1 MVMAAIAVE
10 YENAPGAEKLCNLLV
25 DGGAKSCWLNV
36 LQARIALL
44 RQDQESARE
53 FAKQASNIG
62 TQDPHIANQLG
73 VILSRTG
80 WHREALAP
88 LRVAS
93 EGVPENAD
101 YRHNLAVALQFNGLL
116 EEAEIQFREL
126 VLRHLA
132 HAKGWL
138 ALVQLAKSPDAGWQQ
153 ALEAQ
158 FSVTNDTEDRLLL
171 GHAIARLAENN
182 KEWDES
188 LTWLGRAKEQKRGE
202 VAHDR
207 SSAESLASAAIESI
221 EAQVIS
227 RGVSGDERPLF
238 IVGMPRSGTTLVERI
253 LTSHTGVVSVGEL
266 SDFAIILKR
275 ALGTS
280 GPLVLDPEVLSAAAN
295 EADLSKVGEDYVRR
309 ASVLAGDANRF
320 IDKMPFNSFFVPAIL
335 RALPGARVICLRRSP
350 HDLLF
355 ANYRQ
360 LFATGFSY
368 YSYAYDF
375 ADTAHFIAQFE
386 RLADAYEAALPP
398 DRFLAIRYEDVI
410 AEQRAKTEQLLAFAG
425 LDWEDA
431 CMEFHRNSDPV
442 ATASSVQVR
451 SPLYSSS
458 IGQWRRYADGGS
470 QAHEEFEKYGIHA
483 AAAPVD

>member
-1 MVMAAIAVE
+1 
-10 YENAPGAEKLCNLLV
+10 
-25 DGGAKSCWLNV
+25 
-36 LQARIALL
+36 
-44 RQDQESARE
+44 
-53 FAKQASNIG
+53 
-62 TQDPHIANQLG
+62 
-73 VILSRTG
+73 
-80 WHREALAP
+80 
-88 LRVAS
+88 
-93 EGVPENAD
+93 
-101 YRHNLAVALQFNGLL
+101 
-116 EEAEIQFREL
+116 
-126 VLRHLA
+126 
-132 HAKGWL
+132 
-138 ALVQLAKSPDAGWQQ
+138 
-153 ALEAQ
+153 
-158 FSVTNDTEDRLLL
+158 
-171 GHAIARLAENN
+171 
-182 KEWDES
+182 
-188 LTWLGRAKEQKRGE
+188 
-202 VAHDR
+202 
-207 SSAESLASAAIESI
+207 
-221 EAQVIS
+221 
-227 RGVSGDERPLF
+227 
-238 IVGMPRSGTTLVERI
+238 MPRSGTTLVERI

-280 GPLVLDPEVLSAAAN
+280 GPLVLDSEVLSAAAN

-350 HDLLF
+350 PDLLF

-386 RLADAYEAALPP
+386 RMADAYEAMLPP

-431 CMEFHRNSDPV
+431 CMEFHRNADPV

-458 IGQWRRYADGGS
+458 IGQWRRYKEGSSLAD
-470 QAHEEFEKYGIHA
+470 QELRMYGI
-483 AAAPVD
+483 APN